1 MAGLEL
7 SHRHRSAMYSN
18 PSKSW
23 TLHIMIWVAISCHA
37 APAFS
42 ENSVQFSVVPD
53 RCISLL
59 RGQTC
64 YQGVRF
70 RWNFQNTEAAN
81 ANKTICLWREGDSVA
96 LTCWEGELEGVFRYS
111 LESAETTNFHLVSG
125 SGQQPILSST
135 KVTISWVYNKRGSR
149 SSRWR
154 LF

>member
-7 SHRHRSAMYSN
+7 SHQHRLAMYSS
-18 PSKSW
+18 PPKSW
-23 TLHIMIWVAISCHA
+23 TLPLMILVAISGHA

-42 ENSVQFSVVPD
+42 ENNVQLSVVPD

-70 RWNFQNTEAAN
+70 LWNVQDTDVTNV
-81 ANKTICLWREGDSVA
+81 NKTICLWREGDSVA
-96 LTCWEGELEGVFRYS
+96 LTCWEGELEGVYRYS
-111 LESAETTNFHLVSG
+111 LEAAKTTNFHLVSG
-125 SGQQPILSST
+125 SEQQPIIGST